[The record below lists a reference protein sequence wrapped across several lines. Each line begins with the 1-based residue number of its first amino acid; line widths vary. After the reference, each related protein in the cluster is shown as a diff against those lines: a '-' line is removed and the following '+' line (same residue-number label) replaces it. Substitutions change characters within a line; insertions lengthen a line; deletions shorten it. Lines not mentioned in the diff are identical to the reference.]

1 MTGAAAR
8 TSGTTAA
15 VARALAATGTPD
27 AAHSQQDTGY
37 HQQGDQYGGQVK
49 ICGDKIHHR
58 ADTLLSCF
66 LSALSAAGRSLHSG
80 AVILFQV
87 MFGCGTQQHPQAKSQ
102 HSDGCCGEE
111 AEADLTRDQAAQL
124 IHHQGRTVSQQ
135 AHITN
140 GQNRPAGAVHLP
152 LDRTHSG
159 KAGGAQQV
167 EDHKAVGSQRS
178 KVGGNVRPDLFAFL
192 GYFSKAIQHLSLI
205 HI

>member
-15 VARALAATGTPD
+15 VARTLAATGTPD

-87 MFGCGTQQHPQAKSQ
+87 MFGCGTQQHP
-102 HSDGCCGEE
+102 
-111 AEADLTRDQAAQL
+111 
-124 IHHQGRTVSQQ
+124 
-135 AHITN
+135 
-140 GQNRPAGAVHLP
+140 
-152 LDRTHSG
+152 
-159 KAGGAQQV
+159 
-167 EDHKAVGSQRS
+167 
-178 KVGGNVRPDLFAFL
+178 
-192 GYFSKAIQHLSLI
+192 
-205 HI
+205 